1 MNTKSVAILLAT
13 YNPPADWLTALLDS
27 LNRQSY
33 APLHL
38 YVRDDGS
45 APAHFA
51 ELQKQ
56 LQEHITAFPYTLLQN
71 EQNSGSNRTF
81 EQLVRD
87 CHEEYICFCDQD
99 DIWEP
104 EKIANGVRLLKN
116 SRSEPILVCSEVSV
130 IDGDGRPVA
139 DKISTHRKRHV
150 FLRGNNLAP
159 ELINRNFVMGCTMT
173 MRRSQA
179 LAYLPF
185 PEGVVHD
192 HYFAFRAALDGAIDY
207 LEEPQMRYRV
217 YGGNQ
222 TGVMSGVRTKK
233 DYFDRRIA
241 VFQTRIR
248 CFSAYA
254 TLPQLEEADAWCR
267 AREQN
272 FRREKGGFRALWK
285 TRSFN
290 PVTSLFELFALRLP
304 APLFRLAIRM
314 VQRGVL

>member
-1 MNTKSVAILLAT
+1 MNTEFVAILLAT
-13 YNPPADWLTALLDS
+13 YNPPADWLTALLES

-33 APLHL
+33 SSLHL

-45 APAHFA
+45 APEYFSDV
-51 ELQKQ
+51 QKQ
-56 LQEHITAFPYTLLQN
+56 LQAHITAFPYTLLQN
-71 EQNSGSNRTF
+71 EKNLGSNSTF
-81 EQLVRD
+81 GRLVQD
-87 CHEEYICFCDQD
+87 CREEYICFCDQD

-104 EKIANGVRLLKN
+104 DKISNGIRLLESSPLN
-116 SRSEPILVCSEVSV
+116 PILVCSEVAI
-130 IDGDGRPVA
+130 IDGDGKPMA
-139 DKISTHRKRHV
+139 DRISAHRKRHV

-159 ELINRNFVMGCTMT
+159 ELINRNFAMGCTVT
-173 MRRSQA
+173 MRRSRA
-179 LAYLPF
+179 LSYLPF

-192 HYFAFRAALDGAIDY
+192 HYLAFRASLDGAIDY
-207 LEEPQMRYRV
+207 SEEPQMRYRV

-233 DYFDRRIA
+233 DYFDKRIA
-241 VFQTRIR
+241 VFQARVR

-254 TLPQLEEADAWCR
+254 KLPQLEVADAWCR

-285 TRSFN
+285 MRSFN

-304 APLFRLAIRM
+304 APLFRIAIRM
-314 VQRGVL
+314 VQKGFL